1 MAVALPNPTFRSS
14 ILKLPAGL
22 RTAALNKLS
31 ANANA
36 PGGSKRQINTPRQP
50 FGRAQSA
57 AARNLRNALG
67 IYLIESNPTGPLAAS
82 VGGATPAPTLNV
94 ELGTPA
100 STAVATNEL
109 DPVTW
114 AGAGVRSLSVAIN
127 TNEVLGNAKLV
138 VG

>member
-1 MAVALPNPTFRSS
+1 MAAALPNPSFKSS

-22 RTAALNKLS
+22 RTNALNKLS

-36 PGGSKRQINTPRQP
+36 PGGSKKQSK
-50 FGRAQSA
+50 GRAQQA

-67 IYLIESNPTGPLAAS
+67 IYLIESTPTGALAAS
-82 VGGATPAPTLNV
+82 VGGATPATITV

-100 STAVATNEL
+100 TTAVATNEL

-114 AGAGVRSLSVAIN
+114 AGPGTRSLSVAIG
-127 TNEVLGNAKLV
+127 TNVVLGNAKLV
-138 VG
+138 VA

>member
-1 MAVALPNPTFRSS
+1 MAARSS
-14 ILKLPAGL
+14 ILKLPAGM
-22 RTAALNKLS
+22 RTNALNKLS

-36 PGGSKRQINTPRQP
+36 PGGSKRQTN
-50 FGRAQSA
+50 GRAQQA

-67 IYLIESNPTGPLAAS
+67 IYLIETTPTGALAYS
-82 VGGATPAPTLNV
+82 VGGATPVSPITI

-100 STAVATNEL
+100 TTDITTNEL

-114 AGAGVRSLSVAIN
+114 AGAGTRSLSVAIN

-138 VG
+138 VV